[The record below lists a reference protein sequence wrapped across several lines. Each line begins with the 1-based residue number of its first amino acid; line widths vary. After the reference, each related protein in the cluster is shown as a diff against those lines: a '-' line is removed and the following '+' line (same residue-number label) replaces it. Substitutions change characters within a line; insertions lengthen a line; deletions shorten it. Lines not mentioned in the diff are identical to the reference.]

1 MSQGQA
7 HSHLIDLHGPLL
19 DGDLLLPSGELLG
32 LQRLNGMVVDDMPVM
47 VVLGHLHLWHG
58 SAGHAPANVK
68 VCGIHVSCPVNGGTE
83 SKPRKCS
90 FDISIRWGA
99 ANSVDSQDSGVV
111 NRGRETTKATC
122 AFFFFFPVDQV

>member
-32 LQRLNGMVVDDMPVM
+32 LQRLNGMVEDDLPVM
-47 VVLGHLHLWHG
+47 VVLGHVHLWHG
-58 SAGHAPANVK
+58 SAGHAPANVE

-83 SKPRKCS
+83 SKPRKCF

-99 ANSVDSQDSGVV
+99 TNSVDSQDSGLSTGE
-111 NRGRETTKATC
+111 RKQQRKAAC
-122 AFFFFFPVDQV
+122 AFFPVDQV